1 VGSSVDEGDGL
12 LNVETGRAIARV
24 QVEREPPR
32 TNQRTDLER
41 NLTLGT
47 IATVRRSYAAKELV
61 GRSMYGIDWPM
72 GCEDP
77 LLQEAMD
84 IAMTYLERAG
94 TLRLFVIAEELV
106 AEEVLGAW
114 SRGVRHKIAL
124 ANAGIV
130 AAEKQAGALPSVF
143 PDVRLARR

>member
-1 VGSSVDEGDGL
+1 MTISLHSLVLGGPSIQGPRSDAL
-12 LNVETGRAIARV
+12 ET
-24 QVEREPPR
+24 
-32 TNQRTDLER
+32 D
-41 NLTLGT
+41 LTLGT
-47 IATVRRSYAAKELV
+47 ITSVRRSYAAKELV

-72 GCEDP
+72 GREDP

-94 TLRLFVIAEELV
+94 ILRLFVNAEDLV
-106 AEEVLGAW
+106 AAEVLGAW

-130 AAEKQAGALPSVF
+130 AAEKQAGTLPSVF

>member
-1 VGSSVDEGDGL
+1 MTISLHSLVLGGPSIQGPRSDAL
-12 LNVETGRAIARV
+12 ET
-24 QVEREPPR
+24 
-32 TNQRTDLER
+32 D
-41 NLTLGT
+41 LTLGT
-47 IATVRRSYAAKELV
+47 ITSVRRSYAAKELV

-72 GCEDP
+72 GREDP

-94 TLRLFVIAEELV
+94 IWRLFVNAEDLV
-106 AEEVLGAW
+106 AAEVLGAW
-114 SRGVRHKIAL
+114 SRGVRHKSAL

-130 AAEKQAGALPSVF
+130 AAEKQAGTLPSVF

>member
-1 VGSSVDEGDGL
+1 
-12 LNVETGRAIARV
+12 
-24 QVEREPPR
+24 
-32 TNQRTDLER
+32 
-41 NLTLGT
+41 
-47 IATVRRSYAAKELV
+47 
-61 GRSMYGIDWPM
+61 MYGIDWPM

-94 TLRLFVIAEELV
+94 TLRLFVNAEELV
-106 AEEVLGAW
+106 AQEVLGAW
-114 SRGVRHKIAL
+114 SLGVRHKIAL

-130 AAEKQAGALPSVF
+130 AAEKQAGTLPSVF